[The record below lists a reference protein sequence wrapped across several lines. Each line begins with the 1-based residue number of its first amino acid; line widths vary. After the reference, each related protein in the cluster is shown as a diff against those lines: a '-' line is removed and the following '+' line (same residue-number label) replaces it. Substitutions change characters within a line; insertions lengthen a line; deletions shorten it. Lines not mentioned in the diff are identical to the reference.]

1 MQSSVPFV
9 LILLLAITCHSG
21 WCEQQWQDWQVSK
34 RIVVGN
40 QTNYYLYEE
49 PTTWFGAYIRCQ
61 LKALDVKYTIL
72 MEMCLTSSMP
82 SLNSVKLIIL
92 LSLLADIDSVWLG
105 FTQFSGKTSYYKSIN
120 SGLAFRT
127 IDDEMFSVDRRPMVS
142 YLDLNR
148 ARRILKSNVLFS
160 EKRSILCV

>member
-34 RIVVGN
+34 RVVVGN

-61 LKALDVKYTIL
+61 LESPRRQISDFNGIVFDLVDALREFGKAESSSIIDLIPINYSFV
-72 MEMCLTSSMP
+72 LTCRYR
-82 SLNSVKLIIL
+82 LCV
-92 LSLLADIDSVWLG
+92 AG
-105 FTQFSGKTSYYKSIN
+105 FH
-120 SGLAFRT
+120 
-127 IDDEMFSVDRRPMVS
+127 
-142 YLDLNR
+142 
-148 ARRILKSNVLFS
+148 
-160 EKRSILCV
+160 SILWQNKLLQVHKFRIGL